1 MKEFTQAMRDESDIN
16 NENVTNTDKE
26 VSNNVGELLKKAKLE
41 TKEGKKLQQ
50 MDEAIE
56 RGKEILK
63 TLDLKDSVVE
73 SKEKVK
79 NLLHLMYKGHNLT
92 KQMGYLDGKRNTE
105 EVVSQ
110 AFYIM
115 ASKTKSYDKLKEK
128 IESEL
133 EGI

>member
-1 MKEFTQAMRDESDIN
+1 ME
-16 NENVTNTDKE
+16 
-26 VSNNVGELLKKAKLE
+26 
-41 TKEGKKLQQ
+41 
-50 MDEAIE
+50 EAIE

-79 NLLHLMYKGHNLT
+79 NLLHLMCKGHNLT

-105 EVVSQ
+105 EIVSQ